1 MDDINQR
8 FRRLYMDPNYRGADG
23 FTKDEDIML
32 LSLVI
37 NIGTDYD
44 RIAALMNHTPTA
56 VRHRFLDLELLAHHP
71 LGWILWTPTRIQL
84 PAPQTQ
90 ERGTQEEQ
98 PENNNNNGNNNT
110 DNNRTN
116 SD

>member
-1 MDDINQR
+1 MDDIIQR

-44 RIAALMNHTPTA
+44 RIAALMDHTPTA
-56 VRHRFLDLELLAHHP
+56 VRHRFLHLELLAHHP
-71 LGWILWTPTRIQL
+71 LGWIVWTPTRIEL
-84 PAPQTQ
+84 PEPQAQ
-90 ERGTQEEQ
+90 NAVTQEEQ
-98 PENNNNNGNNNT
+98 PQNNNYT
-110 DNNRTN
+110 DNNQAN
-116 SD
+116 SN